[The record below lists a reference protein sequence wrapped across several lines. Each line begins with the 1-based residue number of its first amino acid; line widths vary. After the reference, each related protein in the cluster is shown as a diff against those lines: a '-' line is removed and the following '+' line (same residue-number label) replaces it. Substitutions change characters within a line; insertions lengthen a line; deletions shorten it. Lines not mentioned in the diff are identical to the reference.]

1 MKLRSLAALMA
12 VTLSTGAFA
21 QTTPAPA
28 ASPAPQASTAPPAS
42 MAGIDKQTLSYAI
55 GYDMAREL
63 ADRNIGL
70 DVNTIIRAVQ
80 DGYAKRPPT
89 MPADKLQSTLQ
100 QFQKAMAEQARA
112 DFERAG
118 RANKAKSD
126 AFLASNRSK
135 PGITALPS
143 GMQYRVIEPGTGA
156 KPTSASTVDVHL
168 RGSLSTGQ
176 EFANTYSSP
185 GAQPATFK
193 ISDFPL
199 VGVRDALLMMP
210 AGSRWEVFLP
220 PEKAYGNDPRSPI
233 GPGQA
238 VVFDIKL
245 VNVK

>member
-1 MKLRSLAALMA
+1 
-12 VTLSTGAFA
+12 
-21 QTTPAPA
+21 
-28 ASPAPQASTAPPAS
+28 
-42 MAGIDKQTLSYAI
+42 
-55 GYDMAREL
+55 
-63 ADRNIGL
+63 
-70 DVNTIIRAVQ
+70 
-80 DGYAKRPPT
+80 
-89 MPADKLQSTLQ
+89 MPADKLEATLQ
-100 QFQKAMAEQARA
+100 QFQKAMADQARA
-112 DFERAG
+112 DFERLSS
-118 RANKAKSD
+118 ANKAKSD
-126 AFLASNRSK
+126 VFLASNRTK
-135 PGITALPS
+135 PGITTLPS
-143 GMQYRVIEPGTGA
+143 GIQYRVIEPGTGA

-168 RGSLSTGQ
+168 RGSVSTGQ

-199 VGVRDALLMMP
+199 AGVRDALLMMP